1 MRKVCWECSCLL
13 TRGLQQPAQVLLSGR
28 VALPILCVLGLV
40 TKGEALTSRLVCDAE
55 RPLGPIGGDVGEPQ
69 SSRCGTNAAQLI
81 HQEQRGRSSWSQH
94 GKIFYQRNWESKNKI
109 KI

>member
-55 RPLGPIGGDVGEPQ
+55 RPLGPIGGRTAELPMWDQCSPTHP
-69 SSRCGTNAAQLI
+69 SGTEGTFVMESA
-81 HQEQRGRSSWSQH
+81 
-94 GKIFYQRNWESKNKI
+94 WENILSKKLGI
-109 KI
+109 KK